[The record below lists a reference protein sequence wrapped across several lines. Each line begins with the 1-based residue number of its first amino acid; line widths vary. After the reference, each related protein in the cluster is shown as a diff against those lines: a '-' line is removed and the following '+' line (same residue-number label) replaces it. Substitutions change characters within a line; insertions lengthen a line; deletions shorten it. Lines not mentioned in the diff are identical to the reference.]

1 VERVT
6 RKLGRIAALV
16 VVGAALA
23 GCSKKE
29 NYADTTA
36 AGMDTTS
43 AMSTTASSTMPAMPD
58 TTTATSTTKT
68 STKTSTAKKAPKKGT
83 Y

>member
-1 VERVT
+1 VQRIT
-6 RKLGRIAALV
+6 RKLGTMATLV

-29 NYADTTA
+29 NYGTDTSGAAMDTTSTSTTMTA
-36 AGMDTTS
+36 SSTAPGMDTT
-43 AMSTTASSTMPAMPD
+43 TAS
-58 TTTATSTTKT
+58 TSTKT
-68 STKTSTAKKAPKKGT
+68 TKTSTAKRTTKKKS

>member
-16 VVGAALA
+16 VLGAALA

-36 AGMDTTS
+36 AGIDTTS

-58 TTTATSTTKT
+58 TTASTTTKT
-68 STKTSTAKKAPKKGT
+68 TTKTSTAKKAPKKGT